1 MQESV
6 TFYYRDM
13 KEKILSLLENELPTV
28 DFSSQFL
35 FSEMDSLAVTTVLAI
50 LSDEYKI
57 KLDSE
62 DATPKNF
69 MNIDTIVNLVQT
81 KLNQK

>member
-1 MQESV
+1 
-6 TFYYRDM
+6 M

-35 FSEMDSLAVTTVLAI
+35 FNEMDSLAVTTVLAI
-50 LSDEYKI
+50 LSDAYKI

>member
-1 MQESV
+1 
-6 TFYYRDM
+6 M

-69 MNIDTIVNLVQT
+69 MNIDAIVKLVET
-81 KLNQK
+81 KINQK

>member
-1 MQESV
+1 
-6 TFYYRDM
+6 M

-81 KLNQK
+81 KLNQKWFSKTI

>member
-1 MQESV
+1 
-6 TFYYRDM
+6 M

-69 MNIDTIVNLVQT
+69 MNIDTIVNLVQS
-81 KLNQK
+81 KLNQQ

>member
-1 MQESV
+1 
-6 TFYYRDM
+6 M

-69 MNIDTIVNLVQT
+69 MNLDAIVNLVET

>member
-1 MQESV
+1 
-6 TFYYRDM
+6 M

-81 KLNQK
+81 KLNQQ

>member
-1 MQESV
+1 
-6 TFYYRDM
+6 M

-81 KLNQK
+81 KLKQQ

>member
-1 MQESV
+1 
-6 TFYYRDM
+6 M

>member
-1 MQESV
+1 
-6 TFYYRDM
+6 M

-69 MNIDTIVNLVQT
+69 MNIDAIVSLVES
-81 KLNQK
+81 KLSQK